1 MEEAVE
7 EIGVR
12 DEVGKDLLDRDPP
25 AGALVDA
32 EKDLRHPAERE
43 PADDRIVVDPL
54 RCRRAAAFG
63 HGFGILRGYTPA
75 AVTHRPPAPP
85 ALAVLDVGFHR
96 HPDLAPRRVLACID
110 ATGRRAVPFRYGA
123 PGTGAGARHRT
134 MLLAAGSGRA
144 SASSRP
150 RRGPRS
156 SRESRGGRA
165 RSRAAIVRAFRWLV
179 AHAERF
185 GIRVVLCPLG
195 DDAERRGDKSEVPA
209 LVAALA
215 ARRVVVVAAAGWDPA
230 NEVVSPARS
239 PHAIGVGGWDVA
251 DDRPARGPR
260 VGVVEGFL
268 KPDFLAPAVPP
279 AVPCLF

>member
-1 MEEAVE
+1 
-7 EIGVR
+7 
-12 DEVGKDLLDRDPP
+12 
-25 AGALVDA
+25 
-32 EKDLRHPAERE
+32 
-43 PADDRIVVDPL
+43 
-54 RCRRAAAFG
+54 
-63 HGFGILRGYTPA
+63 
-75 AVTHRPPAPP
+75 VTTRSPAPA

-96 HPDLAPRRVLACID
+96 HPDLAARRVLACID

-123 PGTGAGARHRT
+123 PGTGAEHGTRT

-144 SASSRP
+144 SGLVSPA
-150 RRGPRS
+150 PRS
-156 SRESRGGRA
+156 PVVLVKVGEGGRVP
-165 RSRAAIVRAFRWLV
+165 RAAIVRAFRWLV
-179 AHAERF
+179 SHAERF

-209 LVAALA
+209 LVATLA

-268 KPDFLAPAVPP
+268 KPDFLAPAVPLD
-279 AVPCLF
+279 VPCLLGTQRHERAGGTSFAAALVAGAALRVLEAEPGLGKDGVLSRLAALARPVPGLPPYLPLRTLRRPGPR